1 MECRNV
7 ARPRNPAYGMQKCG
21 ETVQRGGQHG
31 AQAHEIETD
40 ERCPLNPQN
49 SVSEKWGL
57 KDQRQ

>member
-40 ERCPLNPQN
+40 EKVPP
-49 SVSEKWGL
+49 
-57 KDQRQ
+57 